1 MPRWPGQLRVIPEA
15 MLKAIAAA
23 LDRENELT
31 VGHIQ
36 AQHLTGHG
44 PFPVEEH
51 KLGVVTNRL
60 RSSVR
65 PELATIQEATSK
77 APSAA
82 MSFTPASTRGIDKM
96 VGVRAFTRHDSRGDV
111 FAQAPPRASV
121 ARWQDHPRAESA
133 GLRQRD
139 LERARLPAPHAHAGP
154 SAIAP
159 AWWNAPRTTA
169 RRSARRFY
177 PPGRV
182 GRLMSS
188 DPLRILQED
197 CYARLLV
204 EPGLATI
211 AILLQRKAVTT
222 RK

>member
-1 MPRWPGQLRVIPEA
+1 MMRIEITSNAQVALAQLRVIPEA

-65 PELATIQEATSK
+65 PELATIQEGDIK
-77 APSAA
+77 SAIGSNVIYA
-82 MSFTPASTRGIDKM
+82 GPHEGGVDKM

-111 FAQAPPRASV
+111 FAQGASARFSWRDGKITRVRKAQASASGISNVRAFQRHMRMPARAPIATGMAERAENYSE
-121 ARWQDHPRAESA
+121 AISAAILSTWEGRAES
-133 GLRQRD
+133 
-139 LERARLPAPHAHAGP
+139 
-154 SAIAP
+154 
-159 AWWNAPRTTA
+159 
-169 RRSARRFY
+169 
-177 PPGRV
+177 
-182 GRLMSS
+182 
-188 DPLRILQED
+188 
-197 CYARLLV
+197 
-204 EPGLATI
+204 
-211 AILLQRKAVTT
+211 
-222 RK
+222 